1 VGCGASGSSAGVYE
15 GASDSDLVYLR
26 RSAQCRFLL
35 GETMNEELKCVHG
48 IEGLSAIQECN
59 QSLSLRMDKVL
70 DLLRGTCEY

>member
-1 VGCGASGSSAGVYE
+1 
-15 GASDSDLVYLR
+15 
-26 RSAQCRFLL
+26 
-35 GETMNEELKCVHG
+35 MNEELKCVHG